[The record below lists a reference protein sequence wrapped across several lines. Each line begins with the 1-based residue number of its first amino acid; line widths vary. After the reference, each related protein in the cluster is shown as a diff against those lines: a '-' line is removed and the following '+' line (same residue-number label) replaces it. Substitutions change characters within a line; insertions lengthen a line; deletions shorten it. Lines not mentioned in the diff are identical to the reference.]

1 MRHPLHPSLLV
12 QITKCD
18 YMDQLKRHQTKIKFI
33 KYVFLSSGIFL
44 LLVILVTIMY
54 SPNSSNTSSSQQEI
68 NDKKPYLTKDY
79 SLSIQSPVFEGFSN
93 NLTPYKILANTMM
106 RDKNNNY
113 ILQTVSGK
121 YLTSDGDI
129 TIKSK
134 NAALDEITKQVV
146 LTDDVLIIFNG
157 AQLKSSQLNFNINTQ
172 NINSETP
179 VIVDFSNSY
188 IKADKLESEGYS
200 DSIKFKGNVE
210 SVFDI
215 DDF

>member
-1 MRHPLHPSLLV
+1 
-12 QITKCD
+12 
-18 YMDQLKRHQTKIKFI
+18 MDQLKRHQDKIKFI

-54 SPNSSNTSSSQQEI
+54 SPNSSNTSDSQQEI
-68 NDKKPYLTKDY
+68 DDKKPYLTKDY

-121 YLTSDGDI
+121 YLTSEGDI

-146 LTDDVLIIFNG
+146 LTNDVLIIFNG
-157 AQLKSSQLNFNINTQ
+157 AQLKSSQLNFNINTLHR
-172 NINSETP
+172 IE
-179 VIVDFSNSY
+179 VI
-188 IKADKLESEGYS
+188 
-200 DSIKFKGNVE
+200 
-210 SVFDI
+210 
-215 DDF
+215 

>member
-1 MRHPLHPSLLV
+1 MN
-12 QITKCD
+12 
-18 YMDQLKRHQTKIKFI
+18 QLKHHQNKIKFI
-33 KYVFLSSGIFL
+33 KYAFLSSGIFL
-44 LLVILVTIMY
+44 LLIIFVTIMY
-54 SPNSSNTSSSQQEI
+54 SPNSSTDKSNSEQEL
-68 NDKKPYLTKDY
+68 NDTKPYLTKDY

-134 NAALDEITKQVV
+134 NAALNEITKQVV

-172 NINSETP
+172 NINSDTP

>member
-1 MRHPLHPSLLV
+1 MN
-12 QITKCD
+12 
-18 YMDQLKRHQTKIKFI
+18 QLKHHQNKIKFI
-33 KYVFLSSGIFL
+33 KYAFLSSGIFL
-44 LLVILVTIMY
+44 LLIIFVTIMY
-54 SPNSSNTSSSQQEI
+54 SPNSSTDTSNSEQEL

-79 SLSIQSPVFEGFSN
+79 SLSIQNPVFDGFSN

-121 YLTSDGDI
+121 YFTSDGDI
-129 TIKSK
+129 TIKSN
-134 NAALDEITKQVV
+134 NAALDEITKHIT

-157 AQLKSSQLNFNINTQ
+157 AQLRSNQLNFNINTQ
-172 NINSETP
+172 NINSDTP
-179 VIVDFSNSY
+179 VLLDFSNSY
-188 IKADKLESEGYS
+188 IKADKLESEDYS
-200 DSIKFKGNVE
+200 EIIRFKGNVE

>member
-1 MRHPLHPSLLV
+1 MN
-12 QITKCD
+12 
-18 YMDQLKRHQTKIKFI
+18 QLKHHQNKIKFI
-33 KYVFLSSGIFL
+33 KYAFLSSGIFL
-44 LLVILVTIMY
+44 LLIIFVTIMY
-54 SPNSSNTSSSQQEI
+54 SPNSSTDTSNSEQEL

-79 SLSIQSPVFEGFSN
+79 SLSIQNPVFDGFSN

-172 NINSETP
+172 NINSDTP

>member
-1 MRHPLHPSLLV
+1 
-12 QITKCD
+12 
-18 YMDQLKRHQTKIKFI
+18 
-33 KYVFLSSGIFL
+33 
-44 LLVILVTIMY
+44 MY
-54 SPNSSNTSSSQQEI
+54 SPNSSNSQQEI
-68 NDKKPYLTKDY
+68 DDKKPYLTKDY

-172 NINSETP
+172 NINSDTP

-188 IKADKLESEGYS
+188 IKADKIESEGYS

>member
-1 MRHPLHPSLLV
+1 MN
-12 QITKCD
+12 
-18 YMDQLKRHQTKIKFI
+18 QLKQHQKKIKFI

-44 LLVILVTIMY
+44 LLIIFVTIMY
-54 SPNSSNTSSSQQEI
+54 SPNSSTDKSNSQQDI
-68 NDKKPYLTKDY
+68 HDKKPYLTKDY

-93 NLTPYKILANTMM
+93 NLTPYKILASAMM

-121 YLTSDGDI
+121 YFTSDGDI
-129 TIKSK
+129 TIKSN
-134 NAALDEITKQVV
+134 NAALDEITKHVT
-146 LTDDVLIIFNG
+146 LTDDVLITFNG

-172 NINSETP
+172 NINSNTP

-188 IKADKLESEGYS
+188 IKADKLESEDYS
-200 DSIKFKGNVE
+200 ETIRFKGNVE

>member
-1 MRHPLHPSLLV
+1 MN
-12 QITKCD
+12 
-18 YMDQLKRHQTKIKFI
+18 QLKHHQNKIKFI
-33 KYVFLSSGIFL
+33 KYAFLSSGIFL
-44 LLVILVTIMY
+44 LLIIFVTIMY
-54 SPNSSNTSSSQQEI
+54 SPNSSTDTSNSEQEL

-79 SLSIQSPVFEGFSN
+79 SLSIQNPVFDGFSN

-121 YLTSDGDI
+121 YFTSDGDI
-129 TIKSK
+129 TIKSN
-134 NAALDEITKQVV
+134 NAALDEITKHIT

-157 AQLKSSQLNFNINTQ
+157 AQLKSNQLNFNINTQ
-172 NINSETP
+172 NINSDTP
-179 VIVDFSNSY
+179 VLVDFSNSY
-188 IKADKLESEGYS
+188 IKADKLESEDYS
-200 DSIKFKGNVE
+200 EIIRFKGNVE